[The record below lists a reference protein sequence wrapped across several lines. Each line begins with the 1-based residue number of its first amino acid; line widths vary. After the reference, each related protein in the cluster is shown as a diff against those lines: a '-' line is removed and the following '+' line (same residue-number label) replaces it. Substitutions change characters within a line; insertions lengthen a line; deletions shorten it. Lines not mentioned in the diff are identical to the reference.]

1 MNDQKLKFDILVI
14 GSGAGGALAAYGLQ
28 KQGFNVCMLEKGP
41 WAKQNLKEVRAFT
54 HYYKDQGLV
63 GAFGNSFIG
72 VPTGEVVGGT
82 TKINSGTCFDT
93 PKEIV
98 DTWQKHYKMNIAYDE
113 LSPHFKTLREL
124 LHISPVPT
132 ENMAKGNLFFQKGI
146 EALGYKNHF
155 PLHRAAKA
163 CTGSGRCCFICP
175 KDAKQSTDVS
185 IIPNFLK
192 EGGTL
197 FSQTEVTGIEEQKE
211 GVRITCKTSALQAK
225 KLIISAGS
233 LSTPI
238 LIRKNKLGTHW
249 KKAGLGLTIH
259 PASKVFGEFLEPV
272 YGWRGVPQALGF
284 KHPNFP
290 TLSFEGVF
298 TPPALSGLVMPLE
311 GKRLRGWLEKYDHV
325 GSFGVMLKDT
335 NTGWVRAFPGIGPL
349 LHYSLHPNDFKNL
362 IEGLRFIGL
371 SYLASGAKRIL
382 LPISGIQNEF
392 ESFEALKQ
400 FNFSKMRPSQLY
412 SMGFHPLGTC
422 GMGRVVDSHL
432 KLIGSNH
439 IYVCDGSVVPTSLGV
454 NPQITIMAL
463 ALRLSN
469 RFSKNS

>member
-41 WAKQNLKEVRAFT
+41 WAKQNLKEARAFT

-72 VPTGEVVGGT
+72 VPTGEVVGGI
-82 TKINSGTCFDT
+82 TKIN
-93 PKEIV
+93 
-98 DTWQKHYKMNIAYDE
+98 
-113 LSPHFKTLREL
+113 L
-124 LHISPVPT
+124 
-132 ENMAKGNLFFQKGI
+132 
-146 EALGYKNHF
+146 

-185 IIPNFLK
+185 IIPIFLK

-382 LPISGIQNEF
+382 LQISGIQNEF

-439 IYVCDGSVVPTSLGV
+439 IYVCDGSC
-454 NPQITIMAL
+454 
-463 ALRLSN
+463 
-469 RFSKNS
+469 